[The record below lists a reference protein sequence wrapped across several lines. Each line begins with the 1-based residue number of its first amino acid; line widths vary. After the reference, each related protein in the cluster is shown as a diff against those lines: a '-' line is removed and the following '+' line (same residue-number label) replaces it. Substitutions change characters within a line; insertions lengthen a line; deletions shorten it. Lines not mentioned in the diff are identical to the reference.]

1 MPKSGPSNIKVTSK
15 GIDLL
20 DILIKKDQ
28 KNPPKEYENFTYL
41 LIFNEKTGNYMA
53 VDKFTKKR
61 LDFIDGKIYGLES
74 ASAQAAF
81 EKWKKRRRAN

>member
-1 MPKSGPSNIKVTSK
+1 VSKPKSSDIRITSK
-15 GIDLL
+15 GQDLL

-28 KNPPKEYENFTYL
+28 ENPPKEYENFHFIL
-41 LIFNEKTGNYMA
+41 MFNEKAGHYMA
-53 VDKFTKKR
+53 IDKFTKER

-81 EKWKKRRRAN
+81 EKWQRRRRGH